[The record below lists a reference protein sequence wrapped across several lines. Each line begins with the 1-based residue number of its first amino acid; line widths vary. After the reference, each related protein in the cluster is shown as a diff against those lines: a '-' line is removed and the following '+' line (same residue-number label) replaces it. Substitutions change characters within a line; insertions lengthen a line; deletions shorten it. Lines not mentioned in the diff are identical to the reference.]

1 MSKTGDR
8 LILRPEQQDSPIS
21 FQLAGPLPE
30 KSQKQLLLAAQSAS
44 LEELGYYYVVY
55 VEVSLHEHSGLVDGS
70 SVLAYGDGLVS
81 RVNLDHDNLLVR
93 PLSHPDLLQSSGRE
107 TVLY

>member
-1 MSKTGDR
+1 MKCET
-8 LILRPEQQDSPIS
+8 RPGR
-21 FQLAGPLPE
+21 FQLTRSRPE
-30 KSQKQLLLAAQSAS
+30 KSQKQLLLATQSAS

-70 SVLAYGDGLVS
+70 PVLAYGDGLVA
-81 RVNLDHDNLLVR
+81 RVNLDHYNLLVR

>member
-30 KSQKQLLLAAQSAS
+30 KSQKQLLLATQSAS

-70 SVLAYGDGLVS
+70 PVIAYGDGLVA
-81 RVNLDHDNLLVR
+81 RVNLYQYNLLFR
-93 PLSHPDLLQSSGRE
+93 PLYYLDLLHSIW
-107 TVLY
+107 L